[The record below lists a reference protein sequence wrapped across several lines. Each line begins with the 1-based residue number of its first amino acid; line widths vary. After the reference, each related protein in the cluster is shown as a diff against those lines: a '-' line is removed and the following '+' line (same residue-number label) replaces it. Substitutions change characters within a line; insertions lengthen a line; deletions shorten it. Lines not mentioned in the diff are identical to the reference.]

1 MFPFKKNF
9 PNWSKEEMIEDLYN
23 FYQLYEKRPIKKNE
37 GGMFFAH
44 MFALHFIL
52 KKINPELV
60 VESGIFK
67 GQSSWLIENTLP
79 KAKIISIDINLKNR
93 EYISTKIQY
102 SKLDFRY
109 HDFSNIPKNSLVFF
123 DDHQNH
129 INRLKEAK
137 WFGFKNIILEDNYP
151 VNRGDFYTIKH
162 AYSNSGFNQDFTY
175 KNFLKTV
182 FMFIKKLFK
191 KKILKKYLIS
201 LDDISARLRDVKPT
215 EIDFKILEKNIDIY
229 YEFPPIFSNF
239 QNRWGDSLSEDPYK
253 IEKPLLQ
260 ESFKN
265 DFNLSEIELNS
276 YNSLTYIKLK

>member
-1 MFPFKKNF
+1 MFPFKKNQ
-9 PNWSKEEMIEDLYN
+9 PAWSYDEIIIDLYN
-23 FYQLYEKRPIKKNE
+23 FYEIYKNRPIQKNQ

-79 KAKIISIDINLKNR
+79 NAKIISIDLNLKNR
-93 EYISTKIQY
+93 EYISKNIQY
-102 SKLDFRY
+102 SNLDFKY
-109 HDFSNIPKNSLVFF
+109 HDFSNIPENSVVFF

-129 INRLKEAK
+129 IDRLKEAK

-151 VNRGDFYTIKH
+151 VNRGDFYTVKH
-162 AYSNSGFNQDFTY
+162 AYSNFGFNHVFTY
-175 KNFLKTV
+175 KNFLKTISILV
-182 FMFIKKLFK
+182 KKLFK
-191 KKILKKYLIS
+191 KKISKNYLIS
-201 LDDISARLRDVKPT
+201 LDNISSRLRDVKPT
-215 EIDFKILEKNIDIY
+215 NTDFKILEKNIDIY
-229 YEFPPIFSNF
+229 YEFPPIFSNS
-239 QNRWGDSLSEDPYK
+239 QNRWGDNLNEDFYK
-253 IEKPLLQ
+253 IEKKLLQ
-260 ESFKN
+260 ESHKN